1 MTGGYHVKKK
11 NTGREIYTALRHR
24 IEATASTLLKTIDD
38 VGGCLVGTSCSGL
51 HTHRYNAM
59 RWPS

>member
-1 MTGGYHVKKK
+1 MTGRYHVEKK
-11 NTGREIYTALRHR
+11 NTGKEIFTALRHR
-24 IEATASTLLKTIDD
+24 IEATPFTLPETIND
-38 VGGCLVGTSCSGL
+38 VVGCLVGKGCSGL